1 MSDKLKGLWGGGS
14 GDAEKDP
21 KKSLSDFSK
30 RFADADGDGIPDDEV
45 RANFN
50 TAIQVASPEQVQ
62 RAAVKTIEN
71 LPAAKRD
78 ELAKMLQDR
87 QAGRNMVDI
96 QRTGETT
103 TASST
108 SGTSQSGGGGLD
120 DILGGLLGGSSD
132 GGGGGLG
139 GILGGLLGGSS
150 SSSGGGLDDILGG
163 LLGGSTPSSDTNVAD
178 SSSGGGLGDLISG
191 PLGKMIMG
199 GIAAY
204 VAKEIADN

>member
-14 GDAEKDP
+14 GDSEKDP

-71 LPAAKRD
+71 LPAAQRD

-103 TASST
+103 TASTT
-108 SGTSQSGGGGLD
+108 SGDSQSGGGLD
-120 DILGGLLGGSSD
+120 DLLGGLLGGSS

-139 GILGGLLGGSS
+139 DILGGLLGGSS

>member
-14 GDAEKDP
+14 GDVEKDP
-21 KKSLSDFSK
+21 KKSLTDFSK
-30 RFADADGDGIPDDEV
+30 RFADADGDGIPDDEI

-71 LPAAKRD
+71 LPAAQRD

-103 TASST
+103 TASTT
-108 SGTSQSGGGGLD
+108 SGDSQSGGGLD
-120 DILGGLLGGSSD
+120 DLLGGLLGGSS

-139 GILGGLLGGSS
+139 DILGGLLGGSS

>member
-14 GDAEKDP
+14 GDVEKDP
-21 KKSLSDFSK
+21 KKSLTDFSK
-30 RFADADGDGIPDDEV
+30 RFADADGDGIPDDEI

-62 RAAVKTIEN
+62 RATVKTIEN
-71 LPAAKRD
+71 LPAAQRD

-103 TASST
+103 TASTT
-108 SGTSQSGGGGLD
+108 SGDSQSGGGLD
-120 DILGGLLGGSSD
+120 DLLGGLLGGSS

-139 GILGGLLGGSS
+139 DILGGLLGGSS

-178 SSSGGGLGDLISG
+178 PSSGGGLGDLISG